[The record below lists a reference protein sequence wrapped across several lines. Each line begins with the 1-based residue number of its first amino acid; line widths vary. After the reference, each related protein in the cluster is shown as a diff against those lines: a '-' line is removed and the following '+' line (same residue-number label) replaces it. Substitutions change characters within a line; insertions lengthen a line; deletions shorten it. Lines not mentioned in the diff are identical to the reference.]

1 MPSITD
7 VKAHLSFIFKFQL
20 SFIKFPFLILPYT
33 TKRHTLVR
41 LNLQFL
47 SKRLQFIFESIV
59 KTPSSQPSFMSQ
71 SAIHKWSL
79 LSRAT
84 HIKLSCF
91 LKLLQIPLTMPFHR
105 TFREKP
111 LSRTMECSNG
121 SSESPAKLYFDAA
134 N

>member
-91 LKLLQIPLTMPFHR
+91 LKIATNSSYYALSSYLQGKALIKNH
-105 TFREKP
+105 
-111 LSRTMECSNG
+111 G
-121 SSESPAKLYFDAA
+121 V
-134 N
+134 